1 MKQWNLAKR
10 TTLTA
15 IAAGCAVFLA
25 GCGGASDGADTT
37 PKTIAPAFK
46 VFGDSLMDSG
56 SFGNKVTI
64 QSSDPTTSFMVFPE
78 LVAANMGVGKLCS
91 FFNYSTTTA
100 TSTTATFST
109 QSTCT
114 NYAVAGSRV
123 NNLTNSTS
131 PSNSSPLSILYQIAT
146 AAPTLAATDVVMV
159 DGGGND
165 MADLIGTYL
174 RAGTATGVS
183 NYSNLLGTLLPAA
196 TVSTL
201 LGTTPTTTSMATAA
215 AAYAQAAAQALAASV
230 RTHIVAKGVTKVVV
244 VNVPDVTTT
253 PRFAAILAQVEATS
267 GTAKRDATQAA
278 ARSWLLAYNTALA
291 QGLAGTNVQLFDL
304 YAEGTR
310 VTNNPAQ
317 YNLTNVTTPACP
329 KVTGGTDSL
338 GTATLNLPA
347 TVAACNTAN
356 LSANIPVGET
366 SANWWQSYGY
376 ADNFHPTPALHK
388 LIGQAI
394 NIQLAKAGWL

>member
-1 MKQWNLAKR
+1 MKQWNLAVSTR
-10 TTLTA
+10 RATLTA

-56 SFGNKVTI
+56 TFGYKMTV
-64 QSSDPTTSFMVFPE
+64 QSSDLNNPFMIFPE
-78 LVAANMGVGKLCS
+78 LVAANMGVSKLCS
-91 FFNYSTTTA
+91 FFNYSAA
-100 TSTTATFST
+100 TSTFST

-123 NNLTNSTS
+123 NNLTNSTA
-131 PSNSSPLSILYQIAT
+131 PSNTSPLSIPFQIST
-146 AAPTLAATDVVMV
+146 AAASIASTDIVMV

-165 MADLIGTYL
+165 MADLIGAYLQAATPAGVTTY
-174 RAGTATGVS
+174 T
-183 NYSNLLGTLLPAA
+183 NLLTTLLPAA
-196 TVSTL
+196 TVSTV
-201 LGTTPTTTSMATAA
+201 LGSTPTATSMATAA
-215 AAYAQAAAQALAASV
+215 GAYAQAAAQTLAASV
-230 RTHIVAKGVTKVVV
+230 RTNIVAKGVNKVVV
-244 VNVPDVTTT
+244 VNVPDITTT
-253 PRFAAILAQVEATS
+253 PRFAAILAQVAATA

-278 ARSWLLAYNTALA
+278 ARAWVQAYNATLA
-291 QGLAGTNVQLFDL
+291 QSLAGTKVQVFDL

-310 VTNNPAQ
+310 VTNSPAQ
-317 YNLTNVTTPACP
+317 YNLSNVTTPACP

-338 GTATLNLPA
+338 GTATLTLPA
-347 TVAACNTAN
+347 TVLACNSAN

-376 ADNFHPTPALHK
+376 ADNFHPTPALHR

>member
-1 MKQWNLAKR
+1 
-10 TTLTA
+10 
-15 IAAGCAVFLA
+15 
-25 GCGGASDGADTT
+25 
-37 PKTIAPAFK
+37 
-46 VFGDSLMDSG
+46 
-56 SFGNKVTI
+56 
-64 QSSDPTTSFMVFPE
+64 
-78 LVAANMGVGKLCS
+78 
-91 FFNYSTTTA
+91 
-100 TSTTATFST
+100 
-109 QSTCT
+109 
-114 NYAVAGSRV
+114 
-123 NNLTNSTS
+123 
-131 PSNSSPLSILYQIAT
+131 
-146 AAPTLAATDVVMV
+146 
-159 DGGGND
+159 
-165 MADLIGTYL
+165 
-174 RAGTATGVS
+174 
-183 NYSNLLGTLLPAA
+183 
-196 TVSTL
+196 
-201 LGTTPTTTSMATAA
+201 
-215 AAYAQAAAQALAASV
+215 
-230 RTHIVAKGVTKVVV
+230 VTKVVV

-267 GTAKRDATQAA
+267 GTAKRDATQAI

-329 KVTGGTDSL
+329 KVAGGTDSL